1 MLSKYPGD
9 GVCGCKGVDFV
20 HSQPLT
26 PVGTNNVRKSAIA
39 KIMELSQR
47 LV

>member
-9 GVCGCKGVDFV
+9 GVCGCEGVDFV

-26 PVGTNNVRKSAIA
+26 PVGMNNV
-39 KIMELSQR
+39 
-47 LV
+47 